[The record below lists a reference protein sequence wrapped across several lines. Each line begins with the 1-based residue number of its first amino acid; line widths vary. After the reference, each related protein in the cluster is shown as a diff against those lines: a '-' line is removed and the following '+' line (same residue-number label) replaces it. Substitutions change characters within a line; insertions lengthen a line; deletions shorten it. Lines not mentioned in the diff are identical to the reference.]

1 MAKKETVKQEE
12 LNKEF
17 EYPIYEVKNQSLS
30 LQQFLEFRNWV
41 CTRLMN
47 IEEFKIEWDLAGI
60 IMQFAFAKFYLNIE
74 LPNVDTENELD
85 DYELVCMVEPNDYA
99 NYINWNQYVQL
110 DLSISRFL
118 KEIEEEYREA
128 KSYSVNDF
136 LQDIIVTIDNF
147 SKELVGS
154 LNLGDIDISDLIA
167 KMDEFTML
175 SNGKINSDEFLDNVL
190 NHADKIKEAENK
202 AKEEALTEK
211 EDKKNV
217 N

>member
-17 EYPIYEVKNQSLS
+17 EYPIYEVKNTSLS

-47 IEEFKIEWDLAGI
+47 TEELEINWDLAGI
-60 IMQFAFAKFYLNIE
+60 IMQFAFTKFYLNVE
-74 LPNVDTENELD
+74 LPNIDTENELD

-110 DLSISRFL
+110 DLSISRYL
-118 KEIEEEYREA
+118 KQIEETYKDT

-147 SKELVGS
+147 SKELIGS
-154 LNLGDIDISDLIA
+154 LNLGDIDIPDLFS
-167 KMDEFTML
+167 KMGEFSML
-175 SNGKINSDEFLDNVL
+175 NEGKINTNDFLDNIL
-190 NHADKIKEAENK
+190 NHADKVREAEEK
-202 AKEEALTEK
+202 ARKELLAEK